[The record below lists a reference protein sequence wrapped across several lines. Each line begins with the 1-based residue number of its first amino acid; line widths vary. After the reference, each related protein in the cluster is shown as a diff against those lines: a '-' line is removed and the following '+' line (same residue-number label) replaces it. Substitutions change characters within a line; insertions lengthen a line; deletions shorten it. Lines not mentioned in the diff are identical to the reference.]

1 MSLFHSLINDFENLD
16 SEAPEEEVFHQD
28 CISKIG
34 PWPFIFTRPNITYFE
49 GKKSR
54 RPGF

>member
-1 MSLFHSLINDFENLD
+1 MN

-34 PWPFIFTRPNITYFE
+34 PWPSIFTRPKITHFE
-49 GKKSR
+49 EKK
-54 RPGF
+54 

>member
-1 MSLFHSLINDFENLD
+1 MN

-34 PWPFIFTRPNITYFE
+34 PWSSIFTRPNITHFE
-49 GKKSR
+49 EKKNR
-54 RPGF
+54 RPGFKKIICVNVK